1 MPNKW
6 EPLPI
11 VKAVLTREGT
21 DVIMVSAGAGVYR
34 AMEAAGALEK
44 EGISSAVMDLWSVS
58 PLDKT

>member
-11 VKAVLTREGT
+11 GKAVLRREGT
-21 DVIMVSAGAGVYR
+21 DVIMVSVGAGVYR